1 MVPRHIRIA
10 ALSAVILC
18 GLVGATSA
26 CSDSTGPSVEE
37 PVDTLPHIDVTNTQ
51 LSRSQLVV
59 DDVTIRLIPSVAN
72 FPGTLEL
79 SAAMSSLAT
88 AVAGRDA
95 QGVLDG
101 VARGRT
107 ALAQVRGQTTIAE
120 AADLDAIEL
129 ALRDAE
135 LLVTLPSSS

>member
-18 GLVGATSA
+18 GLVGATRA